1 MWWLVIAGALI
12 ISELFLGT
20 FVLLMLGVGALAA
33 AFIGVAGVPGWVQ
46 LLTFAAVSVLALVVV
61 RPWMKNRWFKPT
73 DGAEMGLAAVEGAD
87 ALVTQ
92 RVDPENGQV
101 KIDGELWRAR
111 PYDATR
117 TYEPGERVRVV
128 KVDGATALVWRD

>member
-20 FVLLMLGVGALAA
+20 FVLLMLGIGALAA
-33 AFIGVAGVPGWVQ
+33 AFVAVADAPAWIQ
-46 LLTFAAVSVLALVVV
+46 LLVFAAVSVLALATV
-61 RPWMKNRWFKPT
+61 RPWMRNRWFKAT
-73 DGAEMGLAAVEGAD
+73 DGSEMGLAAVEGAD
-87 ALVTQ
+87 ALVIQ

-101 KIDGELWRAR
+101 RIDGEFWRAR